1 MRICL
6 ISREYPPET
15 GWGGIATFTRHL
27 AHGLK
32 EIGHDVVVVSLS
44 KDEDKLVD
52 DDGIPVHRVKQ
63 EWLGKRLGTI
73 SLCMPYSRYVLMTS
87 TALWRKFFLLHS
99 EQPFDVVDTPEL
111 LAEGFFPSITKALP
125 LLIRLYTPHS
135 KFIAER
141 LHNVTPSFD
150 HEFVAGVE
158 RIAMLG
164 ASVLSSPSR
173 DLAEFVANDLNYDV
187 EDIHI
192 VRNPISASEFS
203 DEGIKHLASDQG
215 KMRVLFVGR
224 LEERKGIHY
233 LVKAIPEIVMRHK
246 NVEFVIIGDD
256 TKNASGQK
264 SVLDELKAIIAK
276 HEIKQYVTF
285 IPRVPLT
292 DLPGYYRSAD
302 ICVIPSV
309 YDNSPYTCLEAMSCG
324 RPVVATTGGGT
335 AEYFVNGESGIAVA
349 PKDENALASAI
360 NRLLQDTEYRLQI
373 GRNARKHVLA
383 NFDRKVVADQT
394 CQLYKLAQQRHAE
407 RSRSQFYIKPPA
419 KVLQDTVFMLS
430 AFDTMIYDTL
440 YQYSWRFR
448 AIHWYRIMRYRPRLF
463 LAKTT
468 LKFTGLLGSATGHKI
483 GSLNKFE
490 TWLKTETASKQ
501 IDPGLTI

>member
-32 EIGHDVVVVSLS
+32 EIGHEVVVVSLS
-44 KDEDKLVD
+44 KDEDKVVD
-52 DDGIPVHRVKQ
+52 DEGIQVHRVKQ

-73 SLCMPYSRYVLMTS
+73 SLCMPYSRYVLLTS

-99 EQPFDVVDTPEL
+99 EKSFDVVDTPEL
-111 LAEGFFPSITKALP
+111 LAEGFFPSITRALP
-125 LLIRLYTPHS
+125 LLVRLYTPHS

-150 HEFVAGVE
+150 HEFVAAVE
-158 RIAMLG
+158 RVAMLG
-164 ASVLSSPSR
+164 ACVLSSPSL
-173 DLAEFVANDLNYDV
+173 DLAKFVANDLNYKLD
-187 EDIHI
+187 DIHI

-203 DEGIKHLASDQG
+203 DEGNKHLENAG
-215 KMRVLFVGR
+215 KIRVLFVGR

-233 LVKAIPEIVMRHK
+233 LVKAIPQIVLREK

-276 HEIKQYVTF
+276 DETKEFVKF

-324 RPVVATTGGGT
+324 RPVVATTW
-335 AEYFVNGESGIAVA
+335 
-349 PKDENALASAI
+349 
-360 NRLLQDTEYRLQI
+360 RLRFE
-373 GRNARKHVLA
+373 
-383 NFDRKVVADQT
+383 
-394 CQLYKLAQQRHAE
+394 LAQ
-407 RSRSQFYIKPPA
+407 SGP
-419 KVLQDTVFMLS
+419 
-430 AFDTMIYDTL
+430 
-440 YQYSWRFR
+440 
-448 AIHWYRIMRYRPRLF
+448 
-463 LAKTT
+463 
-468 LKFTGLLGSATGHKI
+468 GKI
-483 GSLNKFE
+483 RG
-490 TWLKTETASKQ
+490 Q
-501 IDPGLTI
+501 

>member
-32 EIGHDVVVVSLS
+32 EIGHEVVVVSLS
-44 KDEDKLVD
+44 KDEDKVVD
-52 DDGIPVHRVKQ
+52 DEGIAVHRVKQ

-73 SLCMPYSRYVLMTS
+73 SLCMPYSRYVLITS

-99 EQPFDVVDTPEL
+99 EKPFDVVDTPEL

-125 LLIRLYTPHS
+125 LLVRLYTPHS

-150 HEFVAGVE
+150 HEFVAAVE
-158 RIAMLG
+158 RVAMLG
-164 ASVLSSPSR
+164 ASVLSSPSK
-173 DLAEFVANDLNYDV
+173 DLAQFVAQDLNY
-187 EDIHI
+187 ELKDIHI
-192 VRNPISASEFS
+192 VRNPISSSEFS
-203 DEGIKHLASDQG
+203 EEGNKLLPDNG
-215 KMRVLFVGR
+215 KLKILFVGR

-233 LVKAIPEIVMRHK
+233 LVRAIPQIVLRDK

-276 HEIKQYVTF
+276 DDTKEYVTF

-309 YDNSPYTCLEAMSCG
+309 YDNSPYTCVEAMACG

-360 NRLLQDTEYRLQI
+360 SRLVQDTEYRLLL
-373 GRNARKHVLA
+373 GKNARKHVMA
-383 NFDRKVVADQT
+383 NFDRKVVAEQT
-394 CQLYKLAQQRHAE
+394 CDLYKMAIQRHNE
-407 RSRSQFYIKPPA
+407 RSRSQLYLKSPGQMLSDA
-419 KVLQDTVFMLS
+419 VFILS

-448 AIHWYRIMRYRPRLF
+448 IRHWGRVLRYRPRLF
-463 LAKTT
+463 AAKLA
-468 LKFTGLLGSATGHKI
+468 LRLTGICRLITGNKI
-483 GSLNKFE
+483 SSLNKFE
-490 TWLKTETASKQ
+490 SWLKTETANRS
-501 IDPGLTI
+501 IDKGLIIK